1 MIPTLPQ
8 FGRGRPLVS
17 SLDQFKKP
25 AALERYIWAAKV
37 IKDAR
42 CTRVVDAACGCG
54 YGSWILAK
62 EGGAVRVDGIDID
75 VTAIEVA
82 WEHWQAPGISYIRT
96 DILNPDLADLVD
108 LDFGAV
114 VSIETIEHIE
124 EPREFLTKF
133 KEWAPVLVATV
144 PNEMIVPFDPAIYR
158 FHYRHYALGDFF
170 DLLSE
175 FYNRVDIGASP
186 DGKELRAVARVE

>member
-37 IKDAR
+37 IKDTG

-54 YGSWILAK
+54 YGSWLLAK
-62 EGGAVRVDGIDID
+62 GGGAKKVLGIDID
-75 VTAIEVA
+75 SIAIEVA
-82 WEHWQAPGISYIRT
+82 KTYWECAGIAF
-96 DILNPDLADLVD
+96 DCGDLRGPAVVIDQPMDV
-108 LDFGAV
+108 V

-133 KEWAPVLVATV
+133 KEWAPVLIATV